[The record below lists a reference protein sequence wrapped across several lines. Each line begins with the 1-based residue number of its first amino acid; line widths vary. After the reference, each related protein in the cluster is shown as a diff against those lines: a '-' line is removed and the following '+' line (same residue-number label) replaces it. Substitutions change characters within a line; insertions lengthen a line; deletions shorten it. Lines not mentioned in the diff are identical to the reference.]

1 MNNYVRG
8 MLAGFFAT
16 IALSILMILK
26 GMMGLMPHL
35 NVIHMLARMAHGYMG
50 IAATPAL
57 GWLLHFLIG
66 SIVWGLA
73 FAFLFS
79 RLPGAGA
86 VVKGLIFGIL
96 AWLLMMIL
104 PMPMAGAGFFGLKMG
119 LMAPLMTL
127 ILHLAYGAVLGYVY
141 GFLNKNPSTAAV

>member
-8 MLAGFFAT
+8 MMAGFVAT
-16 IALSILMILK
+16 IALSVLMVLK

-50 IAATPAL
+50 MPATPAL
-57 GWLLHFLIG
+57 GWVLHFLIG
-66 SIVWGLA
+66 SVVWGLA

-79 RLPGAGA
+79 RLPGASA
-86 VVKGLIFGIL
+86 VIKGLVFGVL

-119 LMAPLMTL
+119 LMAPVMTL
-127 ILHLAYGAVLGYVY
+127 ILHLIYGVVLGYVY
-141 GFLNKNPSTAAV
+141 GLLNKSPTTAA